1 MTAIQR
7 YAAAYAI
14 AGFSTRMSDLYELDR
29 AADEAL
35 PTIPTQRGA
44 HRAR

>member
-1 MTAIQR
+1 MTALER

-29 AADEAL
+29 DQDASDAFVPPQRT
-35 PTIPTQRGA
+35 PTP
-44 HRAR
+44 

>member
-29 AADEAL
+29 REDAFEAFVPPQRT
-35 PTIPTQRGA
+35 PTP
-44 HRAR
+44 